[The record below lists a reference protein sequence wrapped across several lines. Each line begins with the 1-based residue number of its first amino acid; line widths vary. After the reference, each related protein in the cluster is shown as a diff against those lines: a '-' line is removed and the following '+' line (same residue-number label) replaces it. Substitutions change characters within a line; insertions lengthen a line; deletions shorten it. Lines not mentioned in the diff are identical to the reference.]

1 MRKLDDIIP
10 PSRRREMAEQA
21 GQPPAAPPP
30 NPREPLRLRPRPPR
44 FPYATLF
51 GIIIV
56 IVASFGAL
64 FYFSSAEVDITP
76 NTAQVAVQNSF
87 TADKT
92 SGTLPF
98 QVITSQKVATQSVQG
113 SGTKTVNTAASGSV
127 TIYNTQSKAQKL
139 IANTRFATPSG
150 LIFRIHAAVTVP
162 AGTASAPGSMN
173 AAVYADQTGDSY
185 NVGPTSFTV
194 PGLAGTA
201 LATEVYARSTAPMAG
216 GASGT
221 IPTVDSATESATV
234 QSLSDALK
242 PQLLADL
249 QSQVP
254 AGYVLLPGAASTSY
268 VELTPAPSSTTG
280 MVDVKEQGT
289 MTGVIFPSAALA
301 QAIASSVDGLQ
312 YQGEPLTLASTTG
325 LTLTSAGVPDASAAS
340 YDFTLSGTASLI
352 YTVDS
357 SRIAS
362 AVAGKTRSAAEVALT
377 NYPEVKRA
385 VLVLRP
391 FWRNSFP
398 QDPSSIKVRVVSS
411 Q

>member
-1 MRKLDDIIP
+1 
-10 PSRRREMAEQA
+10 MAEQ
-21 GQPPAAPPP
+21 GEREAAPPQAP
-30 NPREPLRLRPRPPR
+30 QGSREPLRLRPRPPR

-51 GIIIV
+51 GILIV
-56 IVASFGAL
+56 IVASLGAL

-76 NTAQVAVQNSF
+76 NTAQVAVQSSF

-92 SGTLPF
+92 TGALPF
-98 QVITSQKVATQSVQG
+98 QVISSKKVATQSVQG
-113 SGTKTVNTAASGSV
+113 SGTKTVNTAASGSI
-127 TIYNTQSKAQKL
+127 TLYNTQSKTQRL

-150 LIFRIHAAVTVP
+150 LIFRIHSAVTIP
-162 AGTASAPGSMN
+162 AGSASKPGSVT
-173 AAVYADQTGDSY
+173 AIAYADQTGDSY

-201 LATEVYARSTAPMAG
+201 LANEVYARSTTAMTG

-221 IPTVDSATESATV
+221 IPVVDSATESSTTKT
-234 QSLSDALK
+234 LSDALA

-249 QSQVP
+249 QSQIP
-254 AGYVLLPGAASTSY
+254 AGYIMLSGSASTSY
-268 VELTPAPSSTTG
+268 VELTPSPSATTG
-280 MVDVKEQGT
+280 MVDVKEEGT
-289 MTGVIFPSAALA
+289 MNAVIFPSAALA
-301 QAIASSVDGLQ
+301 EAVANSVDGLQ
-312 YQGEPLTLASTTG
+312 YQGEPLTLASTSA
-325 LTLTSAGVPDASAAS
+325 LALTSAGVPDASATNF
-340 YDFTLSGTASLI
+340 DFTLSGTASLI

-385 VLVLRP
+385 VLILRP

-398 QDPSSIKVRVVSS
+398 ADPSSVRVKILSP

>member
-1 MRKLDDIIP
+1 
-10 PSRRREMAEQA
+10 MAEQG
-21 GQPPAAPPP
+21 GQPMPPAPQ

-51 GIIIV
+51 GILIV
-56 IVASFGAL
+56 IVASLGAL

-87 TADKT
+87 TADKS
-92 SGTLPF
+92 SGNLPF

-113 SGTKTVNTAASGSV
+113 SGTKTVNTAASGSI

-150 LIFRIHAAVTVP
+150 LIFRIHSAVTVP
-162 AGTASAPGSMN
+162 AGSASAPGSVN
-173 AAVYADQTGDSY
+173 ATAYADQTGDSY

-194 PGLAGTA
+194 PGLAGTP
-201 LATEVYARSTAPMAG
+201 LASQVYARSTAPMTG

-221 IPTVDSATESATV
+221 IPVVDSATESATV
-234 QSLSDALK
+234 TSLSDALA

-254 AGYVLLPGAASTSY
+254 AGYILLPGAASTAY
-268 VELTPAPSSTTG
+268 AELTPAPSSTTG

-289 MTGVIFPSAALA
+289 MTAVIFPSAALA
-301 QAIASSVDGLQ
+301 EAIASSVDGLQ

-325 LTLTSAGVPDASAAS
+325 LTLTSQGIPDASAAT

-362 AVAGKTRSAAEVALT
+362 AVAGKSRSAAEVALT

-398 QDPSSIKVRVVSS
+398 EDPSSIKVRVVEN